1 MKRNMIIT
9 QKMTFFPINL
19 LMGHQ
24 YVKAYISKTTQSWD
38 KKISGKLIQYIY
50 ISKMD
55 LSENSQKS
63 HLAPF
68 FQSRSHIRPDRDINF
83 AQIGT

>member
-1 MKRNMIIT
+1 
-9 QKMTFFPINL
+9 
-19 LMGHQ
+19 MGHQ

-68 FQSRSHIRPDRDINF
+68 FQSRSHIISNKFSSEQYFVAHCPIV
-83 AQIGT
+83 